1 MRICELLVKPLYQT
15 LFPDFLLHFLKQ
27 WKDSN
32 HDIGYH
38 STGIANK
45 KKANSILVQTATSLV
60 GKLHIT
66 LAYPCIGKHL

>member
-1 MRICELLVKPLYQT
+1 MVGWDKCMRICKILVKPLYQT
-15 LFPDFLLHFLKQ
+15 LLPDFLLHFLKQ

-45 KKANSILVQTATSLV
+45 KKPIVSLF
-60 GKLHIT
+60 KLQQAWWVSFIS
-66 LAYPCIGKHL
+66 L